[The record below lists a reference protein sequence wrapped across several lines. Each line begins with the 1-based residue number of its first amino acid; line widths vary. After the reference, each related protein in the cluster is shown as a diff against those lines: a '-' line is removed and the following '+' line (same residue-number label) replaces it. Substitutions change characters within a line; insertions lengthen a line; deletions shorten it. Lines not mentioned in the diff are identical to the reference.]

1 MEEKLHDIRQT
12 FQKFKAA
19 YATNSFDTCSNLLS
33 QLKVKLTELPGLPP
47 LFKPS
52 ATAVQELLLASKN
65 NIVFVYLMFWD
76 MH

>member
-33 QLKVKLTELPGLPP
+33 QLKVMIL
-47 LFKPS
+47 
-52 ATAVQELLLASKN
+52 
-65 NIVFVYLMFWD
+65 IFVLVLIFTITPRLSD
-76 MH
+76 IFSS